1 MREWQIGDPVDG
13 TTDGWL
19 DAQNWG
25 RGGGEEEQSHSSE
38 INPMHSKRDRYSKM
52 AWDYHMDYQE
62 EDALYYIDLAL
73 DLDKFHSNNWNK
85 KAIFLEALK
94 RYEES
99 EECYNE
105 SLRLSKSN
113 MVYDNKARMLYDWA
127 VDLREES
134 KKLANGLEMLEKAKQ
149 ISIRAINA
157 RPGEYSEEDIN
168 KYLKLK
174 ESIDFYIQYEKK
186 FQRNLEKIKSYSK
199 DELFTIT
206 GRRFL
211 ENNIPLAPGMA
222 LKLVREP
229 DNEFDSDAIAVYVQN
244 EKIGYVANNDYTK
257 YELTSKASKLKG
269 KMKDTAQAEYLLY
282 LDRYAEIQFAIGRLI

>member
-13 TTDGWL
+13 TTDGWM

-25 RGGGEEEQSHSSE
+25 RGSSEQSSE
-38 INPMHSKRDRYSKM
+38 DETKTNPMHSKRDRYSKL
-52 AWDYHMDYQE
+52 AWDNYMDYNE
-62 EDALYYIDLAL
+62 EIALSYINRAL
-73 DLDKFHSNNWNK
+73 ELDKSHSNNWNR
-85 KAIFLEALK
+85 KAIILEALK
-94 RYEES
+94 RYSES

-105 SLRLSKSN
+105 SLRWSKSV
-113 MVYDNKARMLYDWA
+113 MVFDNKARMLYDWA
-127 VDLREES
+127 VQLREES
-134 KKLANGLEMLEKAKQ
+134 KKLPDGLEMLKKAKQ
-149 ISIRAINA
+149 ICERAIDA
-157 RPGEYSEEDIN
+157 LPGKNSEEEIN

-174 ESIDFYIQYEKK
+174 ESIGFYIRYEMK
-186 FQRNLEKIKSYSK
+186 FQRNLEKLKSYSK

-206 GRRFL
+206 GRRFYK
-211 ENNIPLAPGMA
+211 NNVALTPGTH

-229 DNEFDSDAIAVYVQN
+229 ENEFDSDAIAVYAQN

-269 KMKDTAQAEYLLY
+269 KMKDTARGEYLLY

>member
-1 MREWQIGDPVDG
+1 
-13 TTDGWL
+13 
-19 DAQNWG
+19 
-25 RGGGEEEQSHSSE
+25 
-38 INPMHSKRDRYSKM
+38 
-52 AWDYHMDYQE
+52 
-62 EDALYYIDLAL
+62 
-73 DLDKFHSNNWNK
+73 
-85 KAIFLEALK
+85 
-94 RYEES
+94 
-99 EECYNE
+99 
-105 SLRLSKSN
+105 